1 MVDWSW
7 HSKASHSVGQFFNTS
22 FCGQELSNQV
32 SSWAMLHIMDVMN
45 FLVVVPLI
53 KYVQLCKKPG
63 IKEINPKISI

>member
-7 HSKASHSVGQFFNTS
+7 HNKVSNSVGQFFNAS

-32 SSWAMLHIMDVMN
+32 SSWTMLHIMDVMN
-45 FLVVVPLI
+45 FRVVVPLM
-53 KYVQLCKKPG
+53 KYVQLCEKPE